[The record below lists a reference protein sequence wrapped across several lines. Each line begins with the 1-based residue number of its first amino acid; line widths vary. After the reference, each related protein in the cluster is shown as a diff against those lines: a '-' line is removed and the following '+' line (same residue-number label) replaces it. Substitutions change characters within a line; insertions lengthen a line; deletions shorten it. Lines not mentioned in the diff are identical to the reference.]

1 MCRTDLRGWFRPVL
15 RVATVRAS
23 VLSAQSLRTRGMR
36 FSGVVVS

>member
-1 MCRTDLRGWFRPVL
+1 MCGTCLRGLFRAEL